1 MSGDNNNNNDDHVE
15 LMLHP
20 NGEKLY
26 QVNHLNIP
34 ALSMAPL
41 MAMEPSLVAG
51 TVARVPLKE
60 PIGVRTA
67 LTMTTSWNQAL
78 IMYIIVCS
86 QNISLSGSC
95 ESPVAVTYLHWA
107 KGELCRFLRG
117 TREPKMAE

>member
-1 MSGDNNNNNDDHVE
+1 MHTSGDNNNNNNDDHVE

-67 LTMTTSWNQAL
+67 LTMTTS
-78 IMYIIVCS
+78 
-86 QNISLSGSC
+86 
-95 ESPVAVTYLHWA
+95 
-107 KGELCRFLRG
+107 
-117 TREPKMAE
+117 